1 MARSAIPAAGHTT
14 RKHCSHS
21 SAEIAGSAVARV
33 KLKGAQRF
41 QDRLDPT
48 EKLVL
53 TTGRFDT
60 HRCPPQGGAFDHSV
74 HSGESEGPPAWLLY
88 VGLMI
93 QTMKVF
99 QCQ

>member
-53 TTGRFDT
+53 TTGAVLT
-60 HRCPPQGGAFDHSV
+60 HTDVHLKGALTDS
-74 HSGESEGPPAWLLY
+74 ESFLILF
-88 VGLMI
+88 L
-93 QTMKVF
+93 
-99 QCQ
+99 